1 MEDFLG
7 VSGTYWDSLS
17 YLAIQVAFCSI
28 ASIATMY
35 IKRKPL

>member
-17 YLAIQVAFCSI
+17 YLAIQVAICSI

-35 IKRKPL
+35 LKRKPL